1 MAINGDAPPPRRP
14 EERERNW
21 PWFTIGFMALLL
33 LGLLAFLAL
42 SGVLGAEKK
51 EVPNVVGKQL
61 IQAREQLERAGFDVR
76 TERVRSQADF
86 DEVLD
91 QDPDGGEEA
100 DEGSTVTL
108 EVSRGPGNVLVPSVA
123 NRPQEQAI
131 NELEDAGPEGERRN
145 RGPPTTSRRA
155 WPSGP
160 RPGRASR
167 WSRAAA

>member
-1 MAINGDAPPPRRP
+1 
-14 EERERNW
+14 
-21 PWFTIGFMALLL
+21 MALLL
-33 LGLLAFLAL
+33 LGLLGFLAL

-108 EVSRGPGNVLVPSVA
+108 EVSSGPGNVLVPSVA
-123 NRPQEQAI
+123 NRPRSRRSTSC
-131 NELEDAGPEGERRN
+131 EDAGLKVSTESRPSDEIA
-145 RGPPTTSRRA
+145 RGPGHPHR
-155 WPSGP
+155 